1 MPRCDS
7 NPTSQTKR
15 WRRFAERWMSAR
27 RNSRPSARRRAVKT
41 DSKPAHRRSNR
52 LSSPALRAVTK
63 ATLTRAVGMGRAAPK
78 LQASQA
84 EAATGTST
92 AKPGVNDVKPARATA
107 TEKVS
112 VSEARAAR
120 ATSTAKP
127 GVNDVKL
134 PKATATEKVPVSE
147 AAGGKLRA
155 LEVSVPRAKAL
166 RLDPVR
172 AKGNEVGAARVLRL
186 PPVARVAVHEG
197 SGRPS
202 GSLPRTKQLSPAGFE
217 RV

>member
-78 LQASQA
+78 LQASEA
-84 EAATGTST
+84 GAATATST
-92 AKPGVNDVKPARATA
+92 AKPGVNDVKPAKATA
-107 TEKVS
+107 TRKVP
-112 VSEARAAR
+112 VSGAKAA
-120 ATSTAKP
+120 
-127 GVNDVKL
+127 
-134 PKATATEKVPVSE
+134 KATATEKVPVNE
-147 AAGGKLRA
+147 
-155 LEVSVPRAKAL
+155 AKA
-166 RLDPVR
+166 
-172 AKGNEVGAARVLRL
+172 AKATATE
-186 PPVARVAVHEG
+186 
-197 SGRPS
+197 
-202 GSLPRTKQLSPAGFE
+202 
-217 RV
+217 